1 MKRGRNIIGV
11 ILLVGLV
18 WPGGAEAQI
27 LRRLKEKAQ
36 EQVQREADR
45 RAGEAAQ
52 DAAQNAASNVLN
64 QDEAAPPTF
73 GPNATGPLNAPLVRY
88 HMTTSAHLPGLSR
101 MASLVGV
108 PTDIVQTIT
117 MDAHRQRTDNA
128 DGKGST
134 IVDAAGGRL
143 IILDHEARTYRVMT
157 FEEMM
162 QGLQSQKTTQ
172 PPRQDVSNQVQGE
185 AQFDLKV
192 ERTGKRE
199 EIHGTPAEQLILI
212 MESRYTVTDAQSQQ
226 TQNGKF
232 YVVADLWMTEQLG
245 GYQTMQAYQQ
255 RLGQE
260 MRQDLGA
267 QRPGLSMPGMDA
279 RMGAAMARLSEEMAK
294 VQGQPVRTTT
304 WMVLVP
310 IDQELDLEQVMAPPA
325 DGQGGQGG
333 LAGLAQGGQGG
344 TVTRQ
349 TTLMSGTSNL
359 SDLTVTGLDPNVL
372 DIPTGYT
379 RLD

>member
-11 ILLVGLV
+11 MLLVGLV

-52 DAAQNAASNVLN
+52 DAAQNAASNAMN
-64 QDEAAPPTF
+64 QDEAAAPTF
-73 GPNATGPLNAPLVRY
+73 GPNATGPVNAPLVRY
-88 HMTTSAHLPGLSR
+88 HTTTTAHIPGLSR

-108 PTDIVQTIT
+108 PTAIVQTIT
-117 MDAHRQRTDNA
+117 MDAYRQRTDNA

-134 IVDAAGGRL
+134 IVDAAGGRF
-143 IILDHEARTYRVMT
+143 ITLDHEARTYRIMT
-157 FEEMM
+157 FEEMV
-162 QGLQSQKTTQ
+162 QGLRSEKTT
-172 PPRQDVSNQVQGE
+172 PAPRQDAPSQVQGE

-199 EIHGTPAEQLILI
+199 EIHGTPTEQLILI
-212 MESRYTVTDAQSQQ
+212 MESRYTVTDAQAQQ

-232 YVVADLWMTEQLG
+232 YLVADLWMSEQLG
-245 GYQTMQAYQQ
+245 GYQTMQAFQQ
-255 RLGQE
+255 RMGQE
-260 MRQDLGA
+260 MREALGA

-310 IDQELDLEQVMAPPA
+310 IDQELDLERVMAPPA
-325 DGQGGQGG
+325 DGAERQGG

-344 TVTRQ
+344 TVAQQ
-349 TTLMSGTSNL
+349 TTLMRGATDL
-359 SDLTVTGLDPNVL
+359 SDLTVTGLDPNTL
-372 DIPTGYT
+372 DIPSDYT